1 MVPQTMRGIKNLSLG
16 VAIKQ
21 DKELDDG
28 NKAAQNKNETKPK
41 DYLLK
46 DDNMNEFIQESEN
59 EAADSE

>member
-28 NKAAQNKNETKPK
+28 NKAA
-41 DYLLK
+41 
-46 DDNMNEFIQESEN
+46 
-59 EAADSE
+59 